1 MKRLSKSHSDSFAIY
16 REKWGTMATLGL
28 ISVGIA
34 AFGGFMIFLA
44 GDKGASAPP
53 FWFGWG
59 LVILGAGILVTAIPY
74 FRNMLREGHALEAR
88 VDLAGLTVA
97 PALSS
102 LLVQYPW
109 AHVVGIDLIAT
120 LSLRDDEGRRRRY
133 GCSAGPTRSARPLV
147 VQLSHVCGLRKQ
159 NQRQSANGAPAR
171 EELRPIHHHSFPP
184 ASRPHAKPLPPGNND
199 SKGPGSI

>member
-133 GCSAGPTRSARPLV
+133 GCSAGPTRSARSSCSAAVPRVRPPKTEPASKRKRRARPRRVASDSSSLV
-147 VQLSHVCGLRKQ
+147 SPGITPACET
-159 NQRQSANGAPAR
+159 APAG
-171 EELRPIHHHSFPP
+171 E
-184 ASRPHAKPLPPGNND
+184 
-199 SKGPGSI
+199 